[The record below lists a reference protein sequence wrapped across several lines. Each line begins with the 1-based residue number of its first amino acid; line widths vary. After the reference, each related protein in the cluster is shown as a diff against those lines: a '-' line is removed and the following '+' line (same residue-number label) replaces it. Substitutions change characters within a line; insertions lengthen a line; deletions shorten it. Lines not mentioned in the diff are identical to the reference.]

1 VSTSSPTI
9 RVQRWEVSCRCHS
22 RCLGLVHAATL
33 SSIEEVE
40 TFTMLSSQSKQ
51 KEEDTLDSDVHEWP
65 VVLYCTTTVVLLL
78 LVLYTLHIY
87 FFKNIYTCSSK
98 QL

>member
-1 VSTSSPTI
+1 MEGVKVLALGI
-9 RVQRWEVSCRCHS
+9 IQRVESKILNASCNHY
-22 RCLGLVHAATL
+22 
-33 SSIEEVE
+33 EKVE